1 MRFRRTDRAADG
13 DEPTPRAFDVVVV
26 TDLRFP
32 GGTSSSLVDEIIAA
46 TDAGYRIGL
55 LHLAN
60 PRLGRSLPVH
70 PGLRSLCDGGRA
82 HLLLPGE
89 PATARLAVVKHPMVL
104 ADWPGGRFP
113 VDVDQVLVTVGQ
125 VPADRHGDYYDPGNV
140 DRGITE
146 AFGHRPRW
154 APVSPAV
161 RATLTGV
168 DLTDDD
174 WVEVIDLDAWS
185 TDRTTRRNAAQG
197 RGRIGG
203 SADRDRAA
211 QPTRPAQV
219 ARIRRRDPSRLPRG
233 RQRPRARPRRR
244 RRRR

>member
-1 MRFRRTDRAADG
+1 MPATGSASCTS
-13 DEPTPRAFDVVVV
+13 PTHA
-26 TDLRFP
+26 
-32 GGTSSSLVDEIIAA
+32 S
-46 TDAGYRIGL
+46 AGRCPSI
-55 LHLAN
+55 
-60 PRLGRSLPVH
+60 
-70 PGLRSLCDGGRA
+70 PGLRSLLRRRRI

-125 VPADRHGDYYDPGNV
+125 VPADRHGDYYDPAAV
-140 DRGITE
+140 DAGVAE
-146 AFGHRPRW
+146 AFGQRPRW

-185 TDRTTRRNAAQG
+185 TDRTTRPRPSG
-197 RGRIGG
+197 
-203 SADRDRAA
+203 
-211 QPTRPAQV
+211 TRPSR
-219 ARIRRRDPSRLPRG
+219 RIRGS
-233 RQRPRARPRRR
+233 
-244 RRRR
+244 